1 MKLDDKVL
9 ERIDRLQ
16 EELTNQG
23 ELPTRAQLEQYYG
36 TFRERFG
43 PRRLASLDG
52 EALLETMHDHSDRD
66 SLVYWLEFKN
76 DEEFPAIFGSI
87 AGGSAL
93 KFGIYRRKET
103 GMWTTGTP
111 RKQRELSMQEAVQ
124 IARKH
129 RDQFVEGT
137 RLLEGLPP
145 NATDEEYAALQRAMD
160 EIAPNVSDSAWGHK
174 YLSLLYPDRLDNY
187 HMPDYQRFHLITLLQ
202 APPSGDGRYLVAGH
216 YVAIAHLLEMPL
228 NHLTKILNHI
238 HDHPHRYW
246 RVGTKLGG
254 VDSRWDLMR
263 NSDCVA
269 VGWEQLGD
277 LSDIKY
283 NRESKENL
291 RSLMQSHYPNTP
303 QAVGRQTQQL
313 FNFVTVLREGDLVL
327 PSDGKRVLGI
337 GRVAGGY
344 AFEPT
349 SDAPHRRP
357 VEWISWEGWE
367 LPTTEG
373 LRTTVQELRRHVGN
387 LIDIERQVLYA
398 PPLPPRPE
406 PEDTDPLLPSPP
418 IRLSGVSG
426 RVQSVLERKKQVI
439 LYGPP
444 GTGKTYWAIVAAQEL
459 AAYSR
464 FGRRFE
470 QLSDEQKAIILGTG
484 GHPDGLVRM
493 CTFHPAYGYEDFLEG
508 YKPVS
513 VNDQLL
519 FERRDGI
526 FKKLC
531 DDADG
536 NRQCRY
542 FLIVD
547 EINRGDIPRI
557 FGELLTILEED
568 KREKPILLPLSGQ
581 PFHVPDNVYVI
592 GTMNTAD
599 RSIALLDTAL
609 RRRFGFVELMPDS
622 TILGDVVVRSIPL
635 GEWLDALN
643 HRICDHIGRDA
654 RNLQIGHAYLL
665 DRGEVISEFSRFARV
680 VQDDIVPLL
689 EEYCYEDYS
698 ALERILGKSLVDV
711 SNLRIRHDL
720 FSPSREKDLVQA
732 LLEPCPDI
740 VTSSKAVA
748 FEADEADRDL
758 DEGED
763 ADDSRNDEQM

>member
-1 MKLDDKVL
+1 MMLDDRVL
-9 ERIDRLQ
+9 EQINRLH
-16 EELTNQG
+16 EELTSRG
-23 ELPTRAQLEQYYG
+23 ELPTRAQLEQYYS

-43 PRRLASLDG
+43 PQRLASLDG
-52 EALLETMHDHSDRD
+52 EALLETMHDHGNRD

-76 DEEFPAIFGSI
+76 DEEFPALFGSI

-103 GMWTTGTP
+103 GMWTTGIP
-111 RKQRELSMQEAVQ
+111 KKQQELSAQEAIQ

-129 RDQFVEGT
+129 RDQFIEGV
-137 RLLEGLPP
+137 RLLQDLPP
-145 NATDEEYAALQRAMD
+145 HATDEEYAALQAAMD
-160 EIAPNVSDSAWGHK
+160 SIAPDVSNTAWGHK
-174 YLSLLYPDRLDNY
+174 YFSLLHPGKLDDY

-202 APPSGDGRYLVAGH
+202 QPPPGDGRYIVAGR
-216 YVAIAHLLEMPL
+216 YVALADLLNMPL
-228 NHLTKILNHI
+228 NHFTEILNHI
-238 HDHPHRYW
+238 HARPHRYW

-254 VDSRWDLMR
+254 VDSRWELMR

-269 VGWEQLGD
+269 IGWQQLGD
-277 LSDIKY
+277 LSDIRY
-283 NRESKENL
+283 SSESKERI
-291 RSLMQSHYPNTP
+291 RSLIHNHYPNTP
-303 QAVGRQTQQL
+303 QAVGRDTQQV

-337 GRVAGGY
+337 GRVVGEY

-357 VEWISWEGWE
+357 VEWLSWAEWE
-367 LPTTEG
+367 LPSTEG
-373 LRTTVQELRRHVGN
+373 LQSTVRELRLHVGN
-387 LIDIERQVLYA
+387 LIEIEGRVLYA

-406 PEDTDPLLPSPP
+406 PRDTEPIPSRPP
-418 IRLSGVSG
+418 IRLPGVSG
-426 RVQSVLERKKQVI
+426 RIQAVLERKKQVI

-444 GTGKTYWAIVAAQEL
+444 GTGKTYWAMIAAQEL
-459 AAYSR
+459 AAYFR

-470 QLSDEQKAIILGTG
+470 QLADEKKSVVLGKDEYS
-484 GHPDGLVRM
+484 DGLVRM

-519 FERRDGI
+519 FEKRDGI

-531 DDADG
+531 DDAG
-536 NRQCRY
+536 RNRQHRY
-542 FLIVD
+542 YLIID

-557 FGELLTILEED
+557 FGELLTILEKD

-581 PFHVPDNVYVI
+581 PFHVPDNVHVI

-609 RRRFGFVELMPDS
+609 RRRFGFVELMPDT
-622 TILGDVVVRSIPL
+622 TILGDVVVGSIPL
-635 GEWLDALN
+635 GAWLDALN
-643 HRICDHIGRDA
+643 CRICDHLGRDA

-665 DRGEVISEFSRFARV
+665 DRGEPVSEFSKFARV
-680 VQDDIVPLL
+680 IQDDIVPLL

-698 ALERILGKSLVDV
+698 ALERILGKGLVDV
-711 SNLRIRHDL
+711 NNLRIRHEL
-720 FSPSREKDLVQA
+720 FSPSREYDLVQA
-732 LLEPCPDI
+732 LLEPCPEI
-740 VTSSKAVA
+740 VTSSQAVA
-748 FEADEADRDL
+748 SEVDEADKDL
-758 DEGED
+758 DEGEE
-763 ADDSRNDEQM
+763 ADDSQNDEQA